1 MNERICSYCLHCKCY
16 CRSTYLYVCSKIFDN
31 LPFLFCIMLCLFF
44 RHLSKDG
51 IERCKDG
58 VSAMSVDALTKRAL
72 DVSTCNA
79 IYFFI
84 FLRKD
89 FRVSNDK
96 ENKNA
101 NCVIGFDMFSSIMLM
116 ISCYS
121 VLLLAMHIGNFH
133 TCSMKNLSKFVNYFL
148 THFQYEGTRRAVL
161 KCW

>member
-1 MNERICSYCLHCKCY
+1 
-16 CRSTYLYVCSKIFDN
+16 
-31 LPFLFCIMLCLFF
+31 
-44 RHLSKDG
+44 
-51 IERCKDG
+51 
-58 VSAMSVDALTKRAL
+58 MSVDALTKRAL

-89 FRVSNDK
+89 FRISNDK

-148 THFQYEGTRRAVL
+148 THFQYEGT
-161 KCW
+161 